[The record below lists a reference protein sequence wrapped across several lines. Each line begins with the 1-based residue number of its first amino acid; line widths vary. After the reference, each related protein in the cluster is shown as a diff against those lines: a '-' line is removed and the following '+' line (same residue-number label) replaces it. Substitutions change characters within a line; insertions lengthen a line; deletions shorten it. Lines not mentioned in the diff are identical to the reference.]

1 MELRSV
7 KAKELL
13 EMVLRIRERAAECE
27 PGYYREL
34 ILRTADELEVH
45 AHKLAADDG
54 SVLVLF
60 GDDETPHG

>member
-13 EMVLRIRERAAECE
+13 EMVLRIRARAAECE

-34 ILRTADELEVH
+34 ILRTADELEAH
-45 AHKLAADDG
+45 AEKLAAEDS

-60 GDDETPHG
+60 GDDETS